1 MAVLIEHEKR
11 KEEILEKAFDLFVEE
26 GYEDVTFQKIA
37 DRCGITRTTLYI
49 YFKNKREIFRWSI
62 KQLLSSIEVRI
73 VSIASDEGI
82 SAAES
87 LEKTLDIILDECEKN
102 ARLFKVL
109 LPYLLQ
115 MQKSG
120 GDVKKVVERRIVKLQ
135 HFINVILIRGRD
147 SGEFDET
154 LPIKDMYAMILSV
167 VESAVFRLAVIGETE
182 LASSRGTMKFVLGRI
197 REVE

>member
-11 KEEILEKAFDLFVEE
+11 KQEILEKAFDLFVEE

-62 KQLLSSIEVRI
+62 KQLLSSIEKRI
-73 VSIASDEGI
+73 ISIANDDNK
-82 SAAES
+82 SA
-87 LEKTLDIILDECEKN
+87 LECLELTLSIILDECEQN
-102 ARLFKVL
+102 VRLFKVL

-135 HFINVILIRGRD
+135 HFINVILIRGRNG
-147 SGEFDET
+147 GEFAEE
-154 LPIKDMYAMILSV
+154 LPIKDMYGLILSV
-167 VESAVFRLAVIGETE
+167 VESAVFRLAVIGDVD
-182 LASSRGTMKFVLGRI
+182 LLSSRATIRFVLDRI
-197 REVE
+197 RRTE

>member
-73 VSIASDEGI
+73 VSIARDEGI
-82 SAAES
+82 GAAES

-147 SGEFDET
+147 KGEFCGA
-154 LPIKDMYAMILSV
+154 LSIKDMYAMILSV

-182 LASSRGTMKFVLGRI
+182 LDSSRGTMKFVLNRI
-197 REVE
+197 RKAE